1 MPLKQIEKGLASMC
15 PLKRAGT
22 TSDIAKAVALLV
34 SPDSEWINGKES
46 LLENSHTATN
56 TFSLFAGQVIKLSG
70 GSVA

>member
-1 MPLKQIEKGLASMC
+1 MPLDLIEKGIASMC

-46 LLENSHTATN
+46 IAQPYLA
-56 TFSLFAGQVIKLSG
+56 QQ
-70 GSVA
+70 

>member
-1 MPLKQIEKGLASMC
+1 MPLDLIEKGLASMC

-46 LLENSHTATN
+46 IAQPCPAQQQQSCWN
-56 TFSLFAGQVIKLSG
+56 
-70 GSVA
+70 